1 MEHTLYFV
9 GSERFVQLLNHIYWR
24 QKGAFDL
31 AEDLYDTWVAFAVEE
46 GIFRYE
52 IGVQSGEAG
61 FADVVLCPPGV
72 PFRRAA
78 ITPLTFHY
86 LQFSASREE
95 AAELLPPAGRSLI
108 NDTKRLASTYA
119 YLRQA
124 SEENDLP
131 SELWKNHLLMDLWQ
145 LFQLERRQSRLKER
159 KFTEDVLMAE
169 AAVLLEEQA
178 GETVSLQ
185 ELAHRLALSPVQLT
199 RRFRE
204 AFQETPSDYLKAVR
218 LKKARSLL
226 AASTLTLAQI
236 AERCG
241 YENGFYLSRVFSKAM
256 GVSPSEYRRRS
267 RV

>member
-1 MEHTLYFV
+1 ME
-9 GSERFVQLLNHIYWR
+9 LLNHIYWR

-31 AEDLYDTWVAFAVEE
+31 AEDLYDTWVAFAVED
-46 GIFRYE
+46 GVFRYE
-52 IGVQSGEAG
+52 IGAHSGEAG

-72 PFRRAA
+72 SFRRAA

-86 LQFSASREE
+86 LQFSASNEE
-95 AAELLPPAGRSLI
+95 AAQLLPPAGRSLI
-108 NDTKRLASTYA
+108 NDTKRLALTYA

-124 SEENDLP
+124 GEENDLP
-131 SELWKNHLLMDLWQ
+131 SERWKNHLLMDLWQ
-145 LFQLERRQSRLKER
+145 LIQWERRQSRRKET

-169 AAVLLEEQA
+169 AARLLEEQA
-178 GETVSLQ
+178 GKAVSLQ
-185 ELAHRLALSPVQLT
+185 ELARQLALSPVQLT

-204 AFQETPSDYLKAVR
+204 AFQVTPSDYLQAVR

-226 AASTLTLAQI
+226 ADSTLTLAQI